1 MDVLCSLVQQDIAE
15 VEKEDREMAAR
26 TKGLPSSAV
35 HHGGAFHR
43 SGSFNQ
49 IDHSQY
55 AQHQLASIPSH
66 MSDTKPSGSAPSL
79 AEMAYSSSPAN
90 PLRHQVFMNQQRPQ
104 IPMMGNQLTRQ
115 HSAQPSWKP
124 QDGGLRWQPNN
135 LRRTSSAPNEG
146 PRQPLYPGVPSRN
159 VDTDKKP
166 DVIMEKLETAPRRSI
181 KKAAGGQKA
190 KKRRSSLQLP
200 GDVYCRLCGTR
211 ETPEWRRGPDGL
223 KSLCN
228 ACGIHFARMM
238 RAERKVVAAKEE
250 ETRRKAKI
258 GRAHV

>member
-1 MDVLCSLVQQDIAE
+1 
-15 VEKEDREMAAR
+15 MAAR
-26 TKGLPSSAV
+26 SRSLPLPSSTAQQ
-35 HHGGAFHR
+35 HGAQCGRSGAF
-43 SGSFNQ
+43 SQ

-55 AQHQLASIPSH
+55 AQQQLAGISSH
-66 MSDTKPSGSAPSL
+66 MDTSSSGAAPSL
-79 AEMAYSSSPAN
+79 AEMAYSNSPAH
-90 PLRHQVFMNQQRPQ
+90 PLRHQVFMSQPRPQ
-104 IPMMGNQLTRQ
+104 EPMMGSPLTRQ
-115 HSAQPSWKP
+115 HSAQPSWKS
-124 QDGGLRWQPNN
+124 QEAGIRWQAN

-159 VDTDKKP
+159 GDMEKKS
-166 DVIMEKLETAPRRSI
+166 DVVMEKLETAPRRSI
-181 KKAAGGQKA
+181 KKAAGTQKA

-200 GDVYCRLCGTR
+200 GDVYCRLCGTK

-250 ETRRKAKI
+250 ETRRKASI
-258 GRAHV
+258 INIMNH